1 MLNSLFPNKFI
12 SKFQIG
18 LIDNE
23 ELAYIELQSAL
34 VLYSISEN
42 RFIDAFKISDAL
54 IDGDLIN
61 TTSYFT
67 NVTGFRAYYNY
78 LQTNVPPFFSYYVK
92 FITSADRRQQIH
104 VGNLTFHDDN
114 KVETMLM
121 NDVFQSIPSAQLT
134 QLFDNYKVL
143 VYNGLLDIIC
153 AESLTLNWIR
163 DLQWSHSSEY
173 KSAEKIIWK
182 VDPSD
187 NEVAGYI
194 KIVDKF
200 ILASIRNA
208 GHLVPAD
215 QPRAMLDLLN
225 RFIQLT

>member
-1 MLNSLFPNKFI
+1 
-12 SKFQIG
+12 
-18 LIDNE
+18 
-23 ELAYIELQSAL
+23 
-34 VLYSISEN
+34 
-42 RFIDAFKISDAL
+42 
-54 IDGDLIN
+54 
-61 TTSYFT
+61 
-67 NVTGFRAYYNY
+67 
-78 LQTNVPPFFSYYVK
+78 
-92 FITSADRRQQIH
+92 
-104 VGNLTFHDDN
+104 
-114 KVETMLM
+114 MLM